1 MGNHTSVP
9 RYRGIYWLVVIT
21 AVLLNGCAAP
31 PPPKSYHASNYKSDL
46 GKRLDISV
54 NYHLSDD
61 GGVVVVDVSNPR
73 GNSYRYWLVQTNTV
87 DGEYVLRSSRF
98 YSGNKKKHQEVF
110 KIPFPEEG
118 IAQAFFVE
126 VYDANGKLAMKS
138 EPINQQPIKEGK
150 P

>member
-1 MGNHTSVP
+1 MVAFYTRWVLIIVCSIGLASCAQPPNTKT
-9 RYRGIYWLVVIT
+9 YR
-21 AVLLNGCAAP
+21 
-31 PPPKSYHASNYKSDL
+31 ASNYKSDL

-54 NYHLSDD
+54 NYHLDD
-61 GGVVVVDVSNPR
+61 GGGLVVVDVYNPR
-73 GNSYRYWLVQTNTV
+73 GNNYRYWLVQTSTV

-110 KIPFPEEG
+110 KIPLPEEG

-126 VYDANGKLAMKS
+126 VYDVNGKLTMKS
-138 EPINQQPIKEGK
+138 EPINQKPKEGK